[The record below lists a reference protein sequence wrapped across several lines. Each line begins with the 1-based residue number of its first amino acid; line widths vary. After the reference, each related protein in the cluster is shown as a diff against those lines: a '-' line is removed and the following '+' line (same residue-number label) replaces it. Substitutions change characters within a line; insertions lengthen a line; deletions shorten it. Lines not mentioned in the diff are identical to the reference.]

1 MTRLSQTDRRILALG
16 VVTGAGIGVWTA
28 WQARRLREQ
37 EATPGMIDWSRVR
50 GIAVSMNR
58 EAALTAPERIRLDA
72 EYRSLVDR
80 TVPLVSAYTGDEL
93 PNTLN
98 SVYAF
103 DRVDWIHANIESFK
117 RMFAPIEGLDGLKPR
132 TSNSLGVAWH
142 GLNQKVLSVEVG
154 FMLGY
159 LARRVL
165 GQYDLSLLGREPLES
180 SGKLYFVQ
188 PNIINVERGLQ
199 VPADQ
204 FRLWLALHE
213 TTHAFEFEA
222 HPWLR
227 DHMNAMLEEYFGFL
241 TQDVEYLRRGLDA
254 VRMFWER
261 ARESGMPK
269 NSWIELVMSP
279 EQRDLFARMQAM
291 MAVVEGYSNHVMN
304 NVGRHLMP
312 DYELIHRR
320 FERRQR
326 HRSPAE
332 QIFARLTGLDLKL
345 EQYRLGETFIEEVCR
360 LRDRYFARRVW
371 DNAESLPTLDELSA
385 PAAWVARIEALD
397 AKRAGAGVG

>member
-1 MTRLSQTDRRILALG
+1 M
-16 VVTGAGIGVWTA
+16 TGAGIGVWTA

-37 EATPGMIDWSRVR
+37 ETKPGLIDWNRVR
-50 GIAVSMNR
+50 SIAISMNR

-72 EYRSLVDR
+72 EYRTLVTR
-80 TVPLVSAYTGDEL
+80 TVPLVSTYTGDAL
-93 PNTLN
+93 PEDLTR
-98 SVYAF
+98 VYAF
-103 DRVDWIHANIESFK
+103 DRVDWINANIESFR
-117 RMFAPIEGLDGLKPR
+117 RMFAPIEGLGSQTTNK
-132 TSNSLGVAWH
+132 LGVAWH

-165 GQYDLSLLGREPLES
+165 GQYDLSLLGREPLEA

-188 PNIINVERGLQ
+188 PNIVNVERGLQ

-241 TQDVEYLRRGLDA
+241 TQDVEYLRRGIEA
-254 VRMFWER
+254 VRIFWDR
-261 ARESGMPK
+261 ARSSDGPT
-269 NSWIELVMSP
+269 NSWIELVMSA

-304 NVGRHLMP
+304 AVGQSLMP
-312 DYELIHRR
+312 DYETIKRR

-345 EQYRLGETFIEEVCR
+345 EQYRLGEAFIEAVCE
-360 LRDRYFARRVW
+360 LRDHYFARRVW
-371 DNAESLPTLDELSA
+371 DNAEALPTMAELSN
-385 PAAWVARIEALD
+385 PAAWVARIEAAD
-397 AKRAGAGVG
+397 ANRTNSAG

>member
-1 MTRLSQTDRRILALG
+1 MLALG
-16 VVTGAGIGVWTA
+16 VMTGAGIGVWTA

-37 EATPGMIDWSRVR
+37 EVKPGLIDWNRVR
-50 GIAVSMNR
+50 SIAISMNR
-58 EAALTAPERIRLDA
+58 EAALTAPERIRLDG
-72 EYRSLVDR
+72 EYRTLVSR
-80 TVPLVSAYTGDEL
+80 TVPLVSTYTGDALPEEL
-93 PNTLN
+93 T

-103 DRVDWIHANIESFK
+103 DRVDWINANIESFR
-117 RMFAPIEGLDGLKPR
+117 RMFAPIEGLGSQTTNK
-132 TSNSLGVAWH
+132 LGVAWH
-142 GLNQKVLSVEVG
+142 GLNQRVLSVEVG

-165 GQYDLSLLGREPLES
+165 GQYDLSLLGREPLEA

-188 PNIINVERGLQ
+188 PNIVNVERGLQ

-241 TQDVEYLRRGLDA
+241 TQDVEYLRRGIEA
-254 VRMFWER
+254 VRIFWDR
-261 ARESGMPK
+261 ARTSGGHT
-269 NSWIELVMSP
+269 NSWIELVMSA

-304 NVGRHLMP
+304 AVGQTLMP
-312 DYELIHRR
+312 DYETIKRR

-345 EQYRLGETFIEEVCR
+345 EQYRLGETFIEAVCQ
-360 LRDRYFARRVW
+360 LRDHYFARRVW
-371 DNAESLPTLDELSA
+371 DNAESLPTMAELSN
-385 PAAWVARIEALD
+385 PAAWVARIEAAD
-397 AKRAGAGVG
+397 ADSVSHAG